1 MGPEVNWALVKN
13 HNPSPGSK
21 VWGKI
26 SKAWKWMVEKLDFPP
41 LQPVEAIKRA
51 SIWWG
56 SNFRGLEF
64 RLSIFRIQKL
74 YKSSL
79 HTLGDLWKVETK
91 DFHSWD
97 ELKILFPL
105 EDMEYSCW
113 QWLINNLLECWSRN
127 WSNQLLNLG
136 MGNG

>member
-1 MGPEVNWALVKN
+1 VGPEVNWALVKN

-113 QWLINNLLECWSRN
+113 QWLINNLLEC
-127 WSNQLLNLG
+127 
-136 MGNG
+136 